1 MWNRKTQER
10 SVDWSVLAKSLLLF
24 LAVTLTF
31 FVAFP
36 WVILQSSNGF
46 LTFYIGAY
54 GLLGLLPVV
63 LGLALVFWT
72 LLSFAFIGKGTPAPF
87 DPPKKL
93 VLAGPFRYVRN
104 PMYLGAVLVVAGEA
118 VVYQSGAVFLQ
129 AIVMWVLFHVYVVCF
144 EEPVL
149 KKRFGQEYTDY
160 LRVVPRWL
168 PKNKCMS

>member
-1 MWNRKTQER
+1 MSNALNQDR
-10 SVDWSVLAKSLLLF
+10 SVDWRVLAKSLLLF

-54 GLLGLLPVV
+54 WLFGLLPVA

-93 VLAGPFRYVRN
+93 VVAGPFRYVRN
-104 PMYLGAVLVVAGEA
+104 PMYLGAVMVVAGEA
-118 VVYQSGAVFLQ
+118 VVYQSGTVFLQ
-129 AIVMWVLFHVYVVCF
+129 AIAMWVLFHVYVVYF

-149 KKRFGQEYTDY
+149 KKRFGQEYADY

-168 PKNKCMS
+168 PRKGV